1 MVLPA
6 MADLAAIPSPDGVPA
21 IAVIGCGNPN
31 RRDDGVGGE
40 VLRQLAP
47 QLRARADAVRLLDAG
62 TDGMGV
68 MFAARG
74 CTALILIDAC
84 RSGSEPGAIFQL
96 PGAELAAPHPP
107 SLTLHDFRWDH
118 ALYAGRRIFAADFP
132 SDVTVFLI
140 EAESVDLG
148 IGLSPPVAEAASR
161 VAAMI
166 AERLGQ
172 PAAPVGASP

>member
-1 MVLPA
+1 MDAV
-6 MADLAAIPSPDGVPA
+6 AAIPRMAGAPA

-40 VLRQLAP
+40 VLRRLGP
-47 QLRARADAVRLLDAG
+47 RLSDRADTVRLLDAG
-62 TDGMGV
+62 TDGMAV

-74 CTALILIDAC
+74 CAALILIDAC

-118 ALYAGRRIFAADFP
+118 ALYAGRQIFAADFP
-132 SDVTVFLI
+132 TDVTVFLI

-148 IGLSPPVAEAASR
+148 VGLSPPVAEAAGR

-166 AERLGQ
+166 AERLAR
-172 PAAPVGASP
+172 PAPRADASP